1 MRDLLPEHGRDI
13 YREAFNS
20 AREQYADPS
29 ERQNPEES
37 REEVAHKVTRAAVE
51 RVYEKGPGSERRKEE
66 AKRQVVLRDR
76 QPEAASPESGCHFS
90 MSILLYCHKN

>member
-1 MRDLLPEHGRDI
+1 MRDLLPEHDRDI

-90 MSILLYCHKN
+90 MSILLYGHKN